1 MRPIQPVGKSVEIL
15 CYMPQRIAM
24 TETPLLEMGVM
35 QLEMLRQLI
44 FVQEDLQLVLLT
56 LVQPVLEEPLL
67 MQLTLP
73 VLFSVEILFCMQQKI
88 EMMVIPLQEM
98 VEMQHEM

>member
-1 MRPIQPVGKSVEIL
+1 
-15 CYMPQRIAM
+15 MPQRIAM

-44 FVQEDLQLVLLT
+44 FVQEDLQLDLLT